1 MSVFLHYDRAALDA
15 EYNNRAKVKDA
26 MEWIAR
32 YGAESARARAE
43 PPMSF
48 DVPYGS
54 HHAERLDV
62 FPAPGTG
69 PAPGPGP
76 APVHIFVHGGYWH
89 RLDKAD
95 FSFVARA
102 LRPAGAATVVI
113 NYGLIPTI
121 DMDTL
126 VRQCRTAVA
135 WVHAHAREFGGDP
148 DRLFVSG
155 HSAGG
160 HLTAILLATDW
171 TALGRPADT
180 IKGGVAISGLYDLEP
195 IRLCYLNDVLAL
207 TPETARRNS
216 PVTLPAPRAG
226 SLVLALGGDEGP
238 EYHRQTDALAAAWG
252 VKPGAVLDMAGL
264 HHFSIVSEL
273 ENPASPLARAIQAQ
287 MGLA

>member
-1 MSVFLHYDRAALDA
+1 MSHDRAALDA

-26 MEWIAR
+26 MDWIAR

-43 PPMSF
+43 LPMSF
-48 DVPYGS
+48 DVPYGP

-62 FPAPGTG
+62 FPA
-69 PAPGPGP
+69 ARREP
-76 APVHIFVHGGYWH
+76 APVHVFVHGGYWH

-95 FSFVARA
+95 FSFVARG
-102 LRPAGAATVVI
+102 LRPAGAVTVVV
-113 NYGLIPTI
+113 NYGLIPAI

-126 VRQCRTAVA
+126 VRQCRSAVA
-135 WVHAHAREFGGDP
+135 WVHAHARDFGGDP
-148 DRLFVSG
+148 ARLFVSG

-160 HLTAILLATDW
+160 HLTAMLLATDW
-171 TALGRPADT
+171 AAFGRPADT
-180 IKGGVAISGLYDLEP
+180 IKGGLAISGLYDLEP

-216 PVTLPAPRAG
+216 PLTLPAPRAG
-226 SLVLALGGDEGP
+226 SLILALGGDEGP

-252 VKPGAVLDMAGL
+252 VKAGDVLDMAG
-264 HHFSIVSEL
+264 HNHFSIVSEL
-273 ENPASPLARAIQAQ
+273 ENPFSPLARAIQSQ

>member
-1 MSVFLHYDRAALDA
+1 MSDDRAALDA

-26 MEWIAR
+26 MEWIGR

-43 PPMSF
+43 LPMSF
-48 DVPYGS
+48 DVPYGP

-62 FPAPGTG
+62 FPAPVPG
-69 PAPGPGP
+69 PAAGPGP
-76 APVHIFVHGGYWH
+76 APVHVFVHGGYWH

-102 LRPAGAATVVI
+102 LRPAGAVTVVI
-113 NYGLIPTI
+113 NYGLIPAI

-126 VRQCRTAVA
+126 VRQCRSAIA
-135 WVHAHAREFGGDP
+135 WVHAHARDFGGDP
-148 DRLFVSG
+148 ARLFVSG

-160 HLTAILLATDW
+160 HLTAMLLATDW

-216 PVTLPAPRAG
+216 PVTLPAPRTG
-226 SLVLALGGDEGP
+226 SLVLALGGDEGT

-252 VKPGAVLDMAGL
+252 VKAGAVLDLTGL
-264 HHFSIVSEL
+264 NHFSVISEL
-273 ENPASPLARAIQAQ
+273 ENPSSALARAIQAQ